1 MIRERPTAWTFDLD
15 ERTTSMSLVSIV
27 RNGGPIFATPDTV
40 DELIASFEVSE
51 TTPEGVTALLD
62 MSRKLLAAS
71 VIHHE
76 FAAVAIE
83 KSLQAVEL
91 AVRIRLY
98 AGKNATFVQ
107 LINRVKVEAG
117 FADDDVD
124 ALDTGRILRNRVF
137 AHPTGVVA
145 FPLVMCVDGIRTSH
159 KLVGV
164 LFPSADSA
172 DRVRQ

>member
-1 MIRERPTAWTFDLD
+1 MTDVRPTTWTFDLD
-15 ERTTSMSLVSIV
+15 ERTTSMSLVSIE
-27 RNGGPIFATPDTV
+27 RNHGPILGTPDTV
-40 DELIASFEVSE
+40 GELIASFDVSE
-51 TTPEGVTALLD
+51 ATPEGVVTLLD

-71 VIHHE
+71 VIHYE
-76 FAAVAIE
+76 FAAVGVE

-91 AVRIRLY
+91 AVRIRLD

-117 FADDDVD
+117 FADDDVE
-124 ALDTGRILRNRVF
+124 ALITGRILRNRVF
-137 AHPTGVVA
+137 AHPTGAVA

-164 LFPSADSA
+164 LFPSAA
-172 DRVRQ
+172 RVRQ